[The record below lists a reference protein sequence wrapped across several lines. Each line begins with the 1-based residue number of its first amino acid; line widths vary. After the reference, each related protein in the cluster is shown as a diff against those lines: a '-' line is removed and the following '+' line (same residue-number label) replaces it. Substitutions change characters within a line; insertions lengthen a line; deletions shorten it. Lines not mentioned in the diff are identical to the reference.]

1 MKSFIFKTPQKY
13 FIFML
18 LLFSISCN
26 ETAKQNEV
34 TDAADDEPVSKTS
47 VNTSLPEIIGTSWDL
62 LKIYSKADESKGDL
76 FVFPEYLFCES
87 GRWEAHTESNGM
99 GQMGTYTVEGNQLIL
114 VHDGAD
120 KLTAKYTMTW
130 NEAGKYLELD
140 DGELIFRLRYKIKA
154 KC

>member
-1 MKSFIFKTPQKY
+1 MKRFTFKAARKY

-18 LLFSISCN
+18 VLFSISCN
-26 ETAKQNEV
+26 ETEQKNLE
-34 TDAADDEPVSKTS
+34 TDAADVDTDSKTS
-47 VNTSLPEIIGTSWDL
+47 VNTSLPEIIGTSWNL
-62 LKIYSKADESKGDL
+62 LKIYSKGDESKGDL
-76 FVFPEYLFCES
+76 FVFPEYLFCKS

-99 GQMGTYTVEGNQLIL
+99 GQMGTYTVEGDQLIL

-140 DGELIFRLRYKIKA
+140 DGELIFRLRFKITA